1 MMDSVRRIVA
11 SFLAALLSA
20 TLLAGAL
27 AAQTPNELTLH
38 AYALKYRQAGEA
50 LGLVSPLLSPS
61 GTVELQPGS
70 NTLVIRDTLAALNK
84 ITTVLRS
91 YDQPSKPVTLEL
103 YIVRANRSQVSPP
116 TPHSDLPEPLTR
128 GLRSLFAYDI
138 FEVQAQAQLISREG
152 QAVTYSLG
160 EDYEVS
166 FRLGTISADRQVKL
180 ADLRILRRTGRAAA
194 PLLYYDLVNLRL
206 DQPKILGLA
215 KSESSPVALM
225 FVLTLRNG
233 NAARRLPRR
242 EP

>member
-1 MMDSVRRIVA
+1 MDSVRRIVA
-11 SFLAALLSA
+11 SFLAAVF
-20 TLLAGAL
+20 LAGAL
-27 AAQTPNELTLH
+27 AAQTVQVQANELILH

-50 LGLVSPLLSPS
+50 VSLVSPLLSRA

-70 NTLVIRDTLAALNK
+70 NTLVIRDTPASLNK
-84 ITTVLRS
+84 ITMVLRS
-91 YDQPSKPVTLEL
+91 YDQPARPVILEL
-103 YIVRANRSQVSPP
+103 YIVRASRSQVSPP
-116 TPHSDLPEPLTR
+116 TPRSDLPEPLTR
-128 GLRSLFAYDI
+128 GLRSLLAYDI
-138 FEVQAQAQLISREG
+138 FETQAQAQLISREG
-152 QAVTYSLG
+152 QSVTYTLS

-166 FRLGTISADRQVKL
+166 FRLGTLSADRLVKL
-180 ADLRILRRTGRAAA
+180 ADLRIQRRTGQAAV

-225 FVLTLRNG
+225 FVLTLHSG